1 MKTTKKQSSNQL
13 YNQDG
18 FVISLVQNTKKGD
31 ILSRRYIFFII
42 LCVLLFG
49 ILNLEKTVS

>member
-31 ILSRRYIFFII
+31 YPLVDTFFSLS
-42 LCVLLFG
+42 CVFYF
-49 ILNLEKTVS
+49 LEF